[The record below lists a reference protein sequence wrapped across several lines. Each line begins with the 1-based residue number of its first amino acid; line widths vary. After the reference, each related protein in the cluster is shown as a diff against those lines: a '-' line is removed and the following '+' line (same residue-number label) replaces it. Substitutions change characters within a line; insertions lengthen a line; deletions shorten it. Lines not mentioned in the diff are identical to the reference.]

1 MRTLADSRVSYA
13 SEAYSQFGEVTVF
26 QLPLDL
32 TLTKDIDILIMR
44 SDLRIDAELLAL
56 CRPRF
61 IGCPTVG
68 TDHVDF
74 DYLSSKGIGFA
85 HAPGCNSDAVRD
97 YLMATILLLSIRKGV
112 RLSDMTLGVVGVGRI
127 GSRVAGVA
135 SALGMKVLLN
145 DPPRARLETGF
156 ESLPLDDLMDVD
168 VLTLHVPLNLKG
180 QDRTLHLF
188 DKDRLGRIRTGTILI
203 NSCRGPVVDND
214 ALGSEVEKGRLQAVL
229 DVWEH
234 EPKINI
240 ELLQRIEIGTAHVA
254 GQTLEAR
261 ARGACMVFRSCCRH
275 LDVAPLWSAP
285 KLPQPDTIRF
295 PAGAT
300 EFEEQLYGLVGQAYD
315 LEEDDRMLRRLSH
328 FTESQR
334 IERFHQLRRTSVHRE
349 FSSFGVDLPA
359 ESPLV
364 HACRSLGFQVLGSE
378 A

>member
-13 SEAYSQFGEVTVF
+13 SEAYSQFGEVTLF

-32 TLTKDIDILIMR
+32 ALTRDVDLLIMR
-44 SDLRIDAELLAL
+44 SDLKIDAELLSI

-74 DYLSSKGIGFA
+74 DYLNREEIAFA

-97 YLMATILLLSIRKGV
+97 YLMATILLLAVRQGL
-112 RLSDMTLGVVGVGRI
+112 RLSAMTLGVVGVGRI
-127 GSRVAGVA
+127 GSRVAGAA

-145 DPPRARLETGF
+145 DPPRARLEPGF

-168 VLTLHVPLNLKG
+168 VLTLHVPLNPEG

-188 DKDRLGRIRTGTILI
+188 DEDRLGRIQTGTILI
-203 NSCRGPVVDND
+203 NSCRGPVVDNA
-214 ALGSEVEKGRLQAVL
+214 ALVSELEKGRLQAVL

-234 EPKINI
+234 EPKIDI
-240 ELLQRIEIGTAHVA
+240 ELLQRVQIGTAHVA

-261 ARGACMVFRSCCRH
+261 ARGACTVFRSCCRH
-275 LDVAPLWSAP
+275 LGVEPAWSAP
-285 KLPQPDTIRF
+285 KLPQPGTMRF

-300 EFEEQLYGLVGQAYD
+300 ELEEQLYDLVGQAYD
-315 LEEDDRMLRRLSH
+315 IEEDDRMLRVLAN
-328 FTESQR
+328 FTEAQR
-334 IERFHQLRRTSVHRE
+334 IERFHQLRRTSVHHE
-349 FSSFGVDLPA
+349 FSSFGVDLPD

-364 HACRSLGFQVLGSE
+364 HACRSLGFQILGSG